1 MGRFDLTSKPRTFPK
16 YISKEEISNMLSR
29 AKTEGKKFSYRNYII
44 LMTLSRTGMRV
55 SDIVK
60 FRKRDI
66 TEDTIIIRQGKGKKD
81 RVIPLDSELGGLLG
95 LYTDRLTPKDKVFP
109 ISDRQ
114 IRNIVYKYAPDGL
127 DVHPHT
133 LRHSFAVHCLKSG
146 MNIRNLQLILGHG
159 NLNTTSVYLDLVGK
173 DVVDDFEKVMW

>member
-1 MGRFDLTSKPRTFPK
+1 
-16 YISKEEISNMLSR
+16 MLNR

-44 LMTLSRTGMRV
+44 LMTLSRTGMRANDLV
-55 SDIVK
+55 SLHK
-60 FRKRDI
+60 HDI
-66 TEDTIIIRQGKGKKD
+66 TEKTIIVRQGKGKKD
-81 RVIPLDSELGGLLG
+81 RVIPLEHELSSLLG

-109 ISDRQ
+109 MSIRQ
-114 IRNIVYKYAPDGL
+114 VWNIVHKYTPDGL

-146 MNIRNLQLILGHG
+146 MNIRSLQMILGHG

-173 DVVDDFEKVMW
+173 DIVDDFEKVEW